1 MENINTKTIVFYAV
15 IFIAMLAIIF
25 VGGRYVQRLPP
36 NLVKRINTISFGLA
50 IGSGVLLYMLHKA
63 IFTYLFL
70 ATLVIYFISF
80 NYKEGQKEG

>member
-15 IFIAMLAIIF
+15 LFIAMLVIIF

-50 IGSGVLLYMLHKA
+50 IGSGILLYMFHKA
-63 IFTYLFL
+63 IFMYLFL

>member
-15 IFIAMLAIIF
+15 LFIAMLVIIF

-50 IGSGVLLYMLHKA
+50 IGSGILLYMFHKA

-70 ATLVIYFISF
+70 ATLVVYFISF
-80 NYKEGQKEG
+80 NYKEEQKES